1 MGNYRSTDTAEAPW
15 NGGQYYDDFSYNLFK
30 FWQYTDYIGAGG
42 RPTTGFDAVTAKEQE
57 RYEYGVIGI
66 PIAAFINTAHKNGV
80 KAIAE
85 YFIPRDPQYT
95 EEWLYKDENGE
106 FPYAKKMVEI
116 ARYYGFDG
124 YFINQEGAFDPSLIP
139 LFKEMIQYLRSE
151 GIYIQWYDSI
161 ATQADGTV
169 DGVVRYRNMLDYR
182 NRDWLMDDTQGRV
195 ADSMWLN
202 YWWNWKMIDESV
214 ELAESLGLDPFES
227 LFLGVECGYGR
238 FEGSAMY
245 SSSAYP
251 DIGQCQSEATV
262 KYLDWILDDDG
273 NPQMSLAL
281 WGGDFVHEAYGKVD
295 NLRYTDGYQ
304 WISEER
310 ERMWYTSP

>member
-1 MGNYRSTDTAEAPW
+1 M
-15 NGGQYYDDFSYNLFK
+15 
-30 FWQYTDYIGAGG
+30 
-42 RPTTGFDAVTAKEQE
+42 
-57 RYEYGVIGI
+57 
-66 PIAAFINTAHKNGV
+66 
-80 KAIAE
+80 
-85 YFIPRDPQYT
+85 
-95 EEWLYKDENGE
+95 
-106 FPYAKKMVEI
+106 
-116 ARYYGFDG
+116 
-124 YFINQEGAFDPSLIP
+124 
-139 LFKEMIQYLRSE
+139 
-151 GIYIQWYDSI
+151 
-161 ATQADGTV
+161 

-214 ELAESLGLDPFES
+214 ELAEALGLDPFES

-310 ERMWYTSP
+310 ERMWYTSPKESAVDHSLDNIDRTDVEVGVDREVVWKGLWRSGLQSMAPCSTRTSTTAMACSTS